1 MTIQEIKRLS
11 SITAPYYFSKSS
23 LKFFGQRMSDFKIKK
38 QTDGRFLIS
47 APMRNSEGKV
57 IGKSERYFNP
67 MNNKLEIV

>member
-23 LKFFGQRMSDFKIKK
+23 LKFFGQRMSDFKLKK
-38 QTDGRFLIS
+38 QTDGRILIS
-47 APMRNSEGKV
+47 APMRNSEGKI
-57 IGKSERYFNP
+57 IGRSERYFNP